1 MFLCPDRSKSL
12 IDSNAQ
18 FIPLTFSVKGI
29 ELHLL
34 NKIEQS
40 FLTVLRKRERKREHL
55 QVLYILAYINNVLLC
70 DPPVTTLLTEREKK
84 TSKKLAAQHVSTD
97 GGCFSQIDTHILPAL
112 LKNYRKFRNML
123 LKEQTK
129 NQQFRKVTLR
139 KKFQNFQKRYFNFF

>member
-1 MFLCPDRSKSL
+1 MKCNSAIYCNYNGKITSAVSHSLILCLIFHDSAFKHTILYTRRLKKNTRFIIFIIKTEMFLCPDRSKSL

-70 DPPVTTLLTEREKK
+70 DPPVTTLLTERKK
-84 TSKKLAAQHVSTD
+84 
-97 GGCFSQIDTHILPAL
+97 
-112 LKNYRKFRNML
+112 N
-123 LKEQTK
+123 
-129 NQQFRKVTLR
+129 
-139 KKFQNFQKRYFNFF
+139 